1 MRSGWVRRTCGFAGW
16 GGFGRRLAG
25 DLARRLVLAQAAEG
39 GVAQDAVGGPGAE
52 LDLGDE
58 LGLDP
63 DDAARR
69 VGGQL
74 LGEGRGLAAERRE
87 PRHQVARHLAAEAGA
102 DPAGV
107 HELAVLVVAEH
118 QRADDIL

>member
-1 MRSGWVRRTCGFAGW
+1 M
-16 GGFGRRLAG
+16 
-25 DLARRLVLAQAAEG
+25 
-39 GVAQDAVGGPGAE
+39 AQDAVGGPGAE

-69 VGGQL
+69 IGGEL
-74 LGEGRGLAAERRE
+74 LRKGRGLAAERLQ
-87 PRHQVARHLAAEAGA
+87 PRHQIARHLVVEAGA

-107 HELAVLVVAEH
+107 HELAVLW
-118 QRADDIL
+118 